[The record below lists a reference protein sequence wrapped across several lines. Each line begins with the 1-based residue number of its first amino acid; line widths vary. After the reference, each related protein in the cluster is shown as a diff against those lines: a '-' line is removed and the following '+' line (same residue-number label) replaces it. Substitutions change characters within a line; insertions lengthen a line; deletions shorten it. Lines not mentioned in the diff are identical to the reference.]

1 MSPSQSYLEFLTS
14 CFIVRREILDKDSTL
29 QEMEERVQ
37 TLTERL
43 FVAEQDGRQ
52 VGDTPGQNGRD
63 VEVFLP
69 LPILYNILK
78 TFKDMYL

>member
-1 MSPSQSYLEFLTS
+1 M
-14 CFIVRREILDKDSTL
+14 DKNESL

-43 FVAEQDGRQ
+43 FVAERRDGRQ
-52 VGDTPGQNGRD
+52 GGDTTPGQNGRA

-69 LPILYNILK
+69 LPTLYNILK
-78 TFKDMYL
+78 TFKDMHHLRFSW